1 MSLYSYHV
9 DILDR
14 IYLFSFE
21 RSGSFINNHNIMW
34 ICQVLFIA
42 ISLNLTISYTAGKC
56 VVIHVSTLN
65 C

>member
-21 RSGSFINNHNIMW
+21 RVRFSEY
-34 ICQVLFIA
+34 L
-42 ISLNLTISYTAGKC
+42 ISKRTCRVALSTTIT
-56 VVIHVSTLN
+56 
-65 C
+65 